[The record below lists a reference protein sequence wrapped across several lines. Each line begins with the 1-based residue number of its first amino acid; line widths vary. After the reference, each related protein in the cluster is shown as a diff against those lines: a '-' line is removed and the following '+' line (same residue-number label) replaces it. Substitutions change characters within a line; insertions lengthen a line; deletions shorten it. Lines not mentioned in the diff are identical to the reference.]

1 MSKKQNAKQEAD
13 RTFTAA
19 ILLNAGLFLIYLIA
33 AGNGIIW
40 LKVICA
46 ILTILISILCLS
58 LLYLRREFMRP
69 DRLWMTVAAASIFI
83 CTLFSLILNF
93 PCPYPQ

>member
-1 MSKKQNAKQEAD
+1 MNRKRKQEAE
-13 RTFTAA
+13 RTFTTAIFVDAA
-19 ILLNAGLFLIYLIA
+19 VFLIYLIA

-40 LKVICA
+40 LKVISA
-46 ILTILISILCLS
+46 ILTMSISILSLY
-58 LLYLRREFMRP
+58 LLYLRQEFMRP